1 MSVPL
6 CLYGMP
12 LWLFVVVIHIYLW
25 ERDILYEYYT
35 PTHTTLR
42 KNTFQNSL
50 LGSCFISITMFEFI
64 QQGAYV
70 RLAGP
75 RRQTHK
81 YTLYHMD
88 MNRVCSVAHSHV
100 IRKEK
105 KNMVIVYAMHSS
117 TVSYLHACIITDRHQ
132 LYPVFSLGEQP
143 RSLECPST
151 SSRPW
156 GTLIL
161 APFFSLLPL
170 PFSPLFFKLTHTYLK
185 THTRTPHLLIHR
197 PHPLGI

>member
-81 YTLYHMD
+81 YILYHMD

-132 LYPVFSLGEQP
+132 LYPVFLIRRAASVPWVSFHIVTALRDSHS
-143 RSLECPST
+143 RSLLLPSSFT
-151 SSRPW
+151 
-156 GTLIL
+156 
-161 APFFSLLPL
+161 FFS
-170 PFSPLFFKLTHTYLK
+170 PFLQTYTHIPENTHTNPALAY
-185 THTRTPHLLIHR
+185 P
-197 PHPLGI
+197 